1 LPISYLE
8 GLSRVCYRLGNPE
21 REFVIHVCLYSRDV
35 ESSGI
40 VFPVACA
47 CIEDDARVDKG
58 MIDMAARSDE
68 LSEMQVTEVLKTVKY
83 PGYTRDIV
91 SFGMLKGVQVKGRDV
106 GVALQVTT
114 NQDDIISKLRQAAE
128 EALRA
133 IPGIGQVLVD
143 VRKRDQAPAG
153 TPQNQNPFANMSALP
168 GVQHIVAVASGKGGV
183 GKSTVATNLAVALGI
198 AGLRTGLLDADIY
211 GPSIPLMMGV
221 DEQPQVTENNRIL
234 PFVNHGIKMQS
245 LGFFLGEN
253 APVIWR
259 GPMVMKAVQQL
270 LKDTEWGE
278 LDVLVIDLPPGTGDV
293 QLTIV
298 QTVPLTGAIL
308 VTTPQDLALLDVKKG
323 AEMFKTVHAPLM
335 GIIENMSFFV
345 CPDCGK
351 QTEIFRRGGGQKE
364 SERLGIPLLGQIPL
378 EPEVCDA
385 GDSGVPLVLAR
396 PDTKAAEA
404 FQQIAAAVIEMLSRQ
419 PRQAPVNIIN

>member
-1 LPISYLE
+1 
-8 GLSRVCYRLGNPE
+8 
-21 REFVIHVCLYSRDV
+21 
-35 ESSGI
+35 
-40 VFPVACA
+40 
-47 CIEDDARVDKG
+47 
-58 MIDMAARSDE
+58 MAAQSDE
-68 LSEMQVTEVLKTVKY
+68 LSEIQVSEVLKTVKY

-91 SFGMLKGVQVKGRDV
+91 SFGMVKGIQIQGRDV
-106 GVALQVTT
+106 GVVLQITT
-114 NQDDIISKLRQAAE
+114 NQEDIATKLHQAT
-128 EALRA
+128 EAALKMIPA
-133 IPGIGQVLVD
+133 IEQVHVD
-143 VRKRDQAPAG
+143 VRTREEAPAG
-153 TPQNQNPFANMSALP
+153 TPQHQNPFANASALP

-183 GKSTVATNLAVALGI
+183 GKSTVATNVAVALGLF
-198 AGLRTGLLDADIY
+198 GLRIGLLDADVY

-221 DEQPQVTENNRIL
+221 NEQPQVTSTNRIL

-245 LGFFLGEN
+245 LGFFLDEN

-278 LDVLVIDLPPGTGDV
+278 LDVLVIDMPPGTGDV
-293 QLTIV
+293 QLTLV

-323 AEMFKTVHAPLM
+323 AEMFKTVNAPLM
-335 GIIENMSFFV
+335 GIIENMSYFI

-351 QTEIFRRGGGQKE
+351 QTEIFRHGGGEKE
-364 SERLGIPLLGQIPL
+364 SERLGIPLLGHIPL
-378 EPEVCDA
+378 EPEVCDT

-404 FQQIAAAVIEMLSRQ
+404 FKQVSAAVADMLNRQ
-419 PRQAPVNIIN
+419 PR